1 MNAHRITAGITLAAI
16 YGLIILGGWVR
27 ANNAGLSC
35 PDWPT
40 CYGQWVLTPAE
51 FAALG
56 DVGYTYYEMM
66 LEWLHRFMAAAIV
79 GPLILALAVFAF
91 RKRRVDAAGWYLAIG
106 LFVLLY
112 VQKSLGGFTVF
123 DKNSPWSVALH
134 LSTALMIF
142 SLVVL
147 IFVRASNRASAPAP
161 RSLAIL
167 ATFVWVLALGTMATA
182 AMTAKSGASLACYSW
197 PSCDGQFLPDLADPQ
212 ILIHFIHRKLALTTG
227 LGVISLYFA
236 ARWLQHEAIW
246 GLAKFSAFLIVG
258 QMALGALVI
267 LLEVPQWSQV
277 AHQGLGVFLFSI
289 LSALMWKAWRGNGQ
303 FDEVAGHASLY
314 GAR

>member
-1 MNAHRITAGITLAAI
+1 MNAHRVVAAITLVAI

-56 DVGYTYYEMM
+56 EVGYTYYEMM

-91 RKRRVDAAGWYLAIG
+91 LKRRSDQVGWYLALG
-106 LFVLLY
+106 LFVLLF
-112 VQKSLGGFTVF
+112 VQKSLGGLTVLE
-123 DKNSPWSVALH
+123 KNSPWSVALH
-134 LSTALMIF
+134 LSTALTIF
-142 SLVVL
+142 AVVVL
-147 IFVRASNRASAPAP
+147 IFVRTSNRVAEPASRP
-161 RSLAIL
+161 LAWL
-167 ATFVWVLALGTMATA
+167 ATVVWVLALGTMATA
-182 AMTAKSGASLACYSW
+182 AMTAKSGASLACYAW
-197 PSCDGQFLPDLADPQ
+197 PSCDGQFLPSLDDPQ
-212 ILIHFIHRKLALTTG
+212 VLIHFIHRKLAATTG
-227 LGVISLYFA
+227 IGVLSLYLA
-236 ARWLQHEAIW
+236 ARWIGDEAIW
-246 GLAKFSAFLIVG
+246 GLAKLSAFLIAG
-258 QMALGALVI
+258 QIGLGALVI

-277 AHQGLGVFLFSI
+277 AHQGLGVILFAI
-289 LSALMWKAWRGNGQ
+289 LSALMWKAWRGDGFMNA
-303 FDEVAGHASLY
+303 EVGHAGFA